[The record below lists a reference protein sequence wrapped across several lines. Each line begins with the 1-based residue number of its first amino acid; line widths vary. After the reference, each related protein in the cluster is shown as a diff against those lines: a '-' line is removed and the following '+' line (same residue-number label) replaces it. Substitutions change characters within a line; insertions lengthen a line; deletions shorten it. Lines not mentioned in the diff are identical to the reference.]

1 LFLQSNFAIISQT
14 LKKGIKMLD
23 IKKESEKTQFKMDL
37 LKELKEDPMFRKMLV
52 NTLLCELD
60 DSLKVTDVE
69 EREYWVD
76 FKSVEGLEES
86 YKQALN
92 DSIQREVDKIK
103 QTTMLNPLTDLEKEI
118 IENGMKKLLKELT
131 NWMSRK
137 EEISLNMNFIEKLQF
152 IQRQLER
159 VSGEIS
165 SNRSFLGSTN
175 YSIEDDFDK
184 AISKIKND

>member
-1 LFLQSNFAIISQT
+1 
-14 LKKGIKMLD
+14 MLD